1 MTARWKKVAMIML
14 VGLLL
19 AGPFAQIHNAAAQG
33 EMTYPQAIAAARSAN
48 DKAASALHQ
57 MMMQMDSMSKMPM
70 TDNEKAMM
78 KMIHDLATVVQ
89 TLIDANKQVITAVEH
104 GNK

>member
-33 EMTYPQAIAAARSAN
+33 EMTSQALTMARSAN
-48 DKAASALHQ
+48 DKAASELHQ

-70 TDNEKAMM
+70 SDNEKAMM

-89 TLIDANKQVITAVEH
+89 TLIDVNKQLITAVEH